1 MTSPDN
7 NSLTSDLQFRVMRL
21 LEANPQMNQ
30 RELSKSLGVSL
41 GGINYCLNA
50 LAAKGLIKIQNFR
63 DNKNKWVY
71 AYLLTPQGLAEKT
84 ALTGSFL
91 KRKMHEYQML
101 KEEIEA
107 LSKEVNSAKL
117 ESDDE
122 LRLLMEASEKKQASE
137 AGIGN

>member
-7 NSLTSDLQFRVMRL
+7 NSLTSELQFRVMRL

-41 GGINYCLNA
+41 GGVNYCLNA

-63 DNKNKWVY
+63 NNKNKWVY

-91 KRKMHEYQML
+91 KRKMQEYQFL

-107 LSKEVNSAKL
+107 LSL
-117 ESDDE
+117 EMSRTE
-122 LRLLMEASEKKQASE
+122 IESGLNLCLLVKASKKKQTSE
-137 AGIGN
+137 AEIGN

>member
-7 NSLTSDLQFRVMRL
+7 NALTSELQFRVMRL

-50 LAAKGLIKIQNFR
+50 LAAKGSIKIQNFR
-63 DNKNKWVY
+63 NNKNKWVY

-84 ALTGSFL
+84 ALTDSFL
-91 KRKMHEYQML
+91 KRKMQEYQLL
-101 KEEIEA
+101 KEEIES
-107 LSKEVNSAKL
+107 LSKIG
-117 ESDDE
+117 E
-122 LRLLMEASEKKQASE
+122 LCQYR
-137 AGIGN
+137 IR

>member
-21 LEANPQMNQ
+21 LEDNPQMNQ

-50 LAAKGLIKIQNFR
+50 LAAKGSIKIQNFR
-63 DNKNKWVY
+63 NNKNKWVY
-71 AYLLTPQGLAEKT
+71 AYMLTPQGLAEKT

-91 KRKMHEYQML
+91 KSKMQEYQIL

-107 LSKEVNSAKL
+107 LRGEVSRATI
-117 ESDDE
+117 ESDDD
-122 LRLLMEASEKKQASE
+122 LNLLVEASEKE
-137 AGIGN
+137 AGK